1 MTVSSI
7 AMSDAEIVDAVR
19 EVMNRYEI
27 RQIELAR
34 EIGLTQGRVSQILT
48 GKVRIPNKTKLDLFT
63 WTTNRR
69 VGKRPS
75 TSGAVIAR
83 STARRFHFGC
93 LQRKCFVY

>member
-48 GKVRIPNKTKLDLFT
+48 GKVRIPDKTKLDLFT

-75 TSGAVIAR
+75 SLGAAVAR
-83 STARRFHFGC
+83 SMT
-93 LQRKCFVY
+93 QQ